1 MTHTSVPVLS
11 KALAGP
17 SMVTRTRSSL
27 RTRLRIRRAGA
38 DDDVA
43 ASGALSARVQSRRC
57 TERGRDLATDAA
69 TVEATPHVS
78 EREARHMLDTMAAM
92 HQREPPGR
100 DGDKTP
106 TSCSTRTHSS
116 RRQNRTS
123 YIQTHI

>member
-43 ASGALSARVQSRRC
+43 ASGALSARVHDDDDDDDDDVQII
-57 TERGRDLATDAA
+57 GRL
-69 TVEATPHVS
+69 
-78 EREARHMLDTMAAM
+78 
-92 HQREPPGR
+92 
-100 DGDKTP
+100 
-106 TSCSTRTHSS
+106 
-116 RRQNRTS
+116 
-123 YIQTHI
+123 